1 MAQRFKRD
9 LNKKYK
15 ITRKAQLF
23 LFSLFLQPHFLVIHS
38 LYARNSNAITTYV
51 KPYGGPHYSIHMAS
65 FCMLHQDKRKEDRW
79 KSRTGRVER
88 SVSHASKG
96 SPSKAVSL
104 QLACFLTSDVSS
116 LCGELNQ
123 NNPGHLV
130 CRTRIPRE
138 KRSGRGRKERS
149 ISGKH
154 WITTKISLRLLCILP
169 YLVKQR
175 ACCKAP

>member
-1 MAQRFKRD
+1 M
-9 LNKKYK
+9 
-15 ITRKAQLF
+15 
-23 LFSLFLQPHFLVIHS
+23 
-38 LYARNSNAITTYV
+38 
-51 KPYGGPHYSIHMAS
+51 GPHYSIHMAS

-88 SVSHASKG
+88 SVSHASKR

-123 NNPGHLV
+123 NNLGHLV

-138 KRSGRGRKERS
+138 KGRGRGRKERS

-175 ACCKAP
+175 ACCEVLWSVDGKVVFGDLARSGDPMEYRRTKGWPPWCRRRLAVTHWIYKWSVDL